1 MYGMYLIPFAY
12 VQENGDPEDGPPSL
26 AKTTSSAPA
35 GASRGAPGESMDV
48 DRCEVLFSARFSQVR
63 P

>member
-26 AKTTSSAPA
+26 AKTTSSAP
-35 GASRGAPGESMDV
+35 GESMDV